1 MISGVLV
8 ESRKQIF
15 VSVDAVVGVIAL
27 EKDGPTRLLLADGC
41 AQDVCGPAEEWVN
54 RIQIAKQLDQIESR
68 IRARRS
74 FREPR

>member
-27 EKDGPTRLLLADGC
+27 EKDGPTRLLFANGT
-41 AQDVCGPAEEWVN
+41 QDVCGPAEEWVR
-54 RIQIAKQLDQIESR
+54 RIQIAKQLDKIESS
-68 IRARRS
+68 IRARRN